1 MGVSCFPGKIAFPG
15 KYFKVESKPIIPF
28 KFGWS
33 GKPVSLQK
41 KNRARKQETY
51 KGTAGFSLDEL
62 EGRTIVEIRHTKP
75 QSERLGTREAGY
87 GVLCIHLFLQ
97 LAHSPACARVLLHRG
112 HRVSVPRLPLMRHYA
127 LLQVLVHACIL
138 SRFSHVQLF
147 ATPWTVTHQ
156 APLSMGFSRQ
166 EYWRR
171 LPCPPPR
178 DLPDPGFK
186 PGSPALQADSS
197 PSELPGKPSCR
208 GATPKAPEAPSP
220 EVVSEASQIL

>member
-51 KGTAGFSLDEL
+51 KGTAGLSLDEL

-127 LLQVLVHACIL
+127 LLQVLVRACMHSKL
-138 SRFSHVQLF
+138 LQS
-147 ATPWTVTHQ
+147 
-156 APLSMGFSRQ
+156 
-166 EYWRR
+166 
-171 LPCPPPR
+171 CPT
-178 DLPDPGFK
+178 LCDPMDCNP
-186 PGSPALQADSS
+186 PGSSVHGILQARILEAVALPSS
-197 PSELPGKPSCR
+197 KGSS
-208 GATPKAPEAPSP
+208 
-220 EVVSEASQIL
+220 